1 MTKGA
6 RSLKGAEQARKD
18 LPAILDDAVAGH
30 TTIITRHGQP
40 VAAVVPITAQ
50 LTKPAS
56 LLALAGSG
64 KGLWAAD
71 STATVAALRD
81 EWNR

>member
-1 MTKGA
+1 MTTA
-6 RSLKGAEQARKD
+6 RSSKGAEQARKD
-18 LPAILDDAVAGH
+18 LPAILDDAVAGK
-30 TTIITRHGQP
+30 TTIITRHGHP
-40 VAAVVPITAQ
+40 VAAVVPITTQ

-64 KGLWAAD
+64 KGLWGPHSAA
-71 STATVAALRD
+71 TLAALRD